1 MSNRNEFDVIIIGAG
16 PAGLSAARTASR
28 SGCKTLLLEE
38 LAQAGDLRHPC
49 SGVIAPL
56 PGFVRGQR
64 RQDGLHFPEIDLNIP
79 WSLVIGGLS
88 RQRYISPGGIAFQ
101 VIFPARD
108 NFPIAAID
116 KPGVLRL
123 MAEQAAAAGA
133 ELCFGTSVTHLIKQD
148 GYVTGVRTRRGE
160 FIAKVVISAEGVSRR
175 FTEEAGLYDTVI
187 ARKSYAFIVSEIL
200 DAPAVTSNDIGQ
212 ISTLGKR
219 YTSASTPVFGTVVLP
234 AKGRAQVYFSVFA
247 DQPQIHTDES
257 LWHYLQ
263 EYKQHDP
270 RISGLLEG
278 ATVIHRAGT
287 RMVLMPVPPRVVGD
301 GFIGVGDSVG
311 PGGHVG
317 ILPCIFLGQKAA
329 QMAVQ
334 AVRSGDISRRGLA
347 NYERLYL
354 GPLSRGLDTEYRI
367 ITGLANMSD
376 DELDRVC
383 QTLSRINLAPFF
395 LGKWQSMLAE
405 TLRWIVK
412 GLPFILRDW
421 KLINRIM
428 SGKVAG

>member
-1 MSNRNEFDVIIIGAG
+1 MFNRSGFDVIIIGAG
-16 PAGLSAARTASR
+16 PAGLSAARTAAR
-28 SGCKTLLLEE
+28 SGCKTLLFEE
-38 LAQAGDLRHPC
+38 LAQAGDLGHPC

-56 PGFVRGQR
+56 PGFIRGQR
-64 RQDGLHFPEIDLNIP
+64 QKDGLHFPEIDLTLP
-79 WSLVIGGLS
+79 WSLVLGSPS
-88 RQRYISPGGIAFQ
+88 RQRYVSPSGIAFQ
-101 VIFPARD
+101 AIFPAGD

-116 KPGVLRL
+116 KSGVLRL
-123 MAEQAAAAGA
+123 MAEKAAAAGA
-133 ELCFGTSVTHLIKQD
+133 ELCFGTPVTHLIKQG

-160 FIAKVVISAEGVSRR
+160 FFAKVVISAEGVSRR

-187 ARKSYAFIVSEIL
+187 TRKSYAFIVSEIL
-200 DAPAVTSNDIGQ
+200 DAPAVTSDDVGQ

-234 AKGRAQVYFSVFA
+234 TRGRAEVYFSVFA
-247 DQPQIHTDES
+247 DQPQIHPDES
-257 LWHYLQ
+257 LWYYLQ

-278 ATVIHRAGT
+278 ATAIHRAGT
-287 RMVLMPVPPRVVGD
+287 RMVLMPIPPRVVGD

-317 ILPCIFLGQKAA
+317 ILPCLFLGQKAA
-329 QMAVQ
+329 QTAVQ

-354 GPLSRGLDTEYRI
+354 GPFSRGLDTESRI
-367 ITGLANMSD
+367 ITGLTNMND
-376 DELDRVC
+376 NELDRLC
-383 QTLSRINLAPFF
+383 QTLSQINLAPFF
-395 LGKWQSMLAE
+395 FGKWQPMLAE

-412 GLPFILRDW
+412 ALPFILRDW
-421 KLINRIM
+421 RLINRMM
-428 SGKVAG
+428 SGKGVG